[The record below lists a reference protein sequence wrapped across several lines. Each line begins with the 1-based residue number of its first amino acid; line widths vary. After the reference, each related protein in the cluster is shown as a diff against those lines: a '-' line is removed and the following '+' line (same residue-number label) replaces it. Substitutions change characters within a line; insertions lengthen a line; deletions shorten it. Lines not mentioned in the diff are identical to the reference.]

1 MRILYDGRAFQFQK
15 AGGINCVFAD
25 IISGLP
31 AEYHPLVTGVED
43 FRGNVPS
50 HPNLEQPRFKHF
62 RPAASASGCVNGGG
76 SSVCSTAL
84 ICSIPLI
91 MT

>member
-43 FRGNVPS
+43 FGGNVPS
-50 HPNLEQPRFKHF
+50 HP
-62 RPAASASGCVNGGG
+62 A
-76 SSVCSTAL
+76 
-84 ICSIPLI
+84 I
-91 MT
+91 